1 MFLTQSGI
9 AVSAAEE
16 TVVGGISIILFE
28 TSHWTAWTNV
38 FSSIVPSAHHPA
50 VFFIQPGTL
59 LEVAT

>member
-1 MFLTQSGI
+1 VFLTQLGI
-9 AVSAAEE
+9 VVSATEE
-16 TVVGGISIILFE
+16 IVVDGTSIILFE